1 MLNASIRK
9 QLPGFSV
16 DVELRFDNG
25 ILVLFGPSGSGKST
39 ILNCLAGLQKPTA
52 GRILLDDRVFFCKQQ
67 GINIPVRERRIGY
80 VFQDYA
86 LFPHLTVKDNAL
98 FGLPAGPHRCKK
110 NLGHRMSVRE
120 TLEMME
126 IMHLQ
131 NRYPAQLSG
140 GEKQRVALARALMT
154 EPKLLLLDEPL
165 SAIDSQVRQALQ
177 KELKK
182 IQRTWKIPFVLVTHS
197 HKEMEAL
204 ADEVFFLKEG
214 KTATFANGVLSL
226 GQSSRQLA

>member
-1 MLNASIRK
+1 
-9 QLPGFSV
+9 
-16 DVELRFDNG
+16 
-25 ILVLFGPSGSGKST
+25 
-39 ILNCLAGLQKPTA
+39 
-52 GRILLDDRVFFCKQQ
+52 
-67 GINIPVRERRIGY
+67 
-80 VFQDYA
+80 
-86 LFPHLTVKDNAL
+86 
-98 FGLPAGPHRCKK
+98 
-110 NLGHRMSVRE
+110 
-120 TLEMME
+120 
-126 IMHLQ
+126 
-131 NRYPAQLSG
+131 
-140 GEKQRVALARALMT
+140 MT